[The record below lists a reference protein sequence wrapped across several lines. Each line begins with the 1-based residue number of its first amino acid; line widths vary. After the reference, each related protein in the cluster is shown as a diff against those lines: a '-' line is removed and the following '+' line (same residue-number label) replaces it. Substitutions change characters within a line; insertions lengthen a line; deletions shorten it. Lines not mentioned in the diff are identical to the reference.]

1 MKTLLLP
8 AALLFG
14 MAVSAQDTKTNGTR
28 SGLNQA
34 QKEFKIDSNNALSI
48 EEIEALY
55 PEAISY
61 DKKNVLYGKNTYRT
75 VVVKTINTE
84 KLVVLLAT
92 SLKEQQ
98 AEMAHVKEQLKTI
111 KSKSAGK

>member
-1 MKTLLLP
+1 MKTLLFP
-8 AALLFG
+8 AALLLG
-14 MAVSAQDTKTNGTR
+14 MAVSAQDPKTSGAK

-34 QKEFKIDSNNALSI
+34 QKESQIASYNALSM
-48 EEIEALY
+48 EDIEALY

-61 DKKNVLYGKNTYRT
+61 ERKNVLYGKNTYRT
-75 VVVKTINTE
+75 VVVKTVNTE

-98 AEMAHVKEQLKTI
+98 AEMAQVKEELKMI